1 MKQQYYNPQ
10 LPATHADAIDVVCAI
25 MITAMTRLAAA
36 CRLPV
41 NTYFGNSEATRRN
54 TKGTSRA
61 RSGTMWHGLCR
72 ILLIAALALTAATPA
87 MAQEGLNVNKVF
99 QRFGHAKGCK
109 MVEMHNAKLKGYE
122 LKVYKSLTY
131 KNIGASIEPY
141 LKADRKNAKK
151 IREVVEN
158 GQIVSGYYIMPPK
171 SKGINRYILFSKVK
185 PNRGTVIYIE
195 GELSPD
201 DIMKLCYT

>member
-41 NTYFGNSEATRRN
+41 NTYFGNSEATRSN
-54 TKGTSRA
+54 AKGTSRA

-87 MAQEGLNVNKVF
+87 MAQEGLNVNK
-99 QRFGHAKGCK
+99 G
-109 MVEMHNAKLKGYE
+109 
-122 LKVYKSLTY
+122 
-131 KNIGASIEPY
+131 
-141 LKADRKNAKK
+141 
-151 IREVVEN
+151 
-158 GQIVSGYYIMPPK
+158 VSAVRTCQGLQDGGDAQTP
-171 SKGINRYILFSKVK
+171 S
-185 PNRGTVIYIE
+185 
-195 GELSPD
+195 
-201 DIMKLCYT
+201 